1 MKRYRLIVLLV
12 VAVGLFLGSCEERDV
27 MRYEDDPRI
36 YFYKGI
42 VYDEVALT
50 SYTQS
55 DSVKRSFFVLPDNQM
70 WDTVWLDIRT
80 MGFPTDY
87 DRPIKIIQT
96 NTGEPYAAVAGKHYI
111 GFDDERVKDQV
122 SIAIGQ
128 VKRMLPVIFYRDP
141 SLTTDSVRL
150 EIEIQPN
157 EYFGVG
163 MDTLSHFMVEMTAKP
178 SKPKL
183 WSSVFQSVFG
193 DWGAKK
199 MWFIMRY
206 VGFSDFENRINDYAY
221 QTYLRGRAAEA
232 LAEYNADERNED
244 RPLREAD
251 GTVVKFLDK

>member
-1 MKRYRLIVLLV
+1 MKRYRLFILLIV
-12 VAVGLFLGSCEERDV
+12 AIGLFFGSCDEKDV
-27 MRYEDDPRI
+27 IRYEDDPRI

-42 VYDEVALT
+42 VYDNVART
-50 SYTQS
+50 SYSQA
-55 DSVKRSFFVLPDNQM
+55 DSVKRSFFVLPDTQM
-70 WDTVWLDIRT
+70 WDTVWIDIRT

-87 DRPIKIIQT
+87 ERPMKIVQT
-96 NTGEPYAAVAGKHYI
+96 NVGEPFAAVAGKHYI
-111 GFDDERVKDQV
+111 GFDDERVEGQV
-122 SIAIGQ
+122 SIAAGQ

-141 SLTTDSVRL
+141 SLEKDSVRL

-157 EYFGVG
+157 EYFSVG

-178 SKPKL
+178 AKPRL
-183 WSSVFQSVFG
+183 WNG

-206 VGFSDFENRINDYAY
+206 VGFTDFENRIGDYAY
-221 QTYLRGRAAEA
+221 ETYLRGRAAEA

-251 GTVVKFLDK
+251 GTLVKFLDK